1 MGPHPWHSQCS
12 APCQPCNHR
21 KQYLAPHFALSGETP
36 VHILIQSR
44 LGTVL
49 VPDLV
54 RAANQPLPRGYG
66 RPPETTAVDFTGVL
80 SAHVQLWLTST
91 VSLA

>member
-1 MGPHPWHSQCS
+1 M
-12 APCQPCNHR
+12 
-21 KQYLAPHFALSGETP
+21 
-36 VHILIQSR
+36 
-44 LGTVL
+44 
-49 VPDLV
+49 PDLV